1 MTGFFSSFLLALLFI
16 QCSAPARF
24 NKTRSGSNNESS
36 LVRVL
41 LDDDIQK
48 KTVSF
53 DVPVVFR
60 NGHDKLL
67 DIEAGEKFS
76 LLAEEGGIALKLGRK
91 KYSLSLCGIQP
102 KSGGEY
108 LTYKGKSYK
117 GSFSILNSKGKLL
130 LVNSI
135 GLEDY
140 LKGVLYSE
148 MGVASSREEDLEA
161 LKAFAVCARNYTV
174 MKLKEPGQDFDV
186 YSDIRDQVYGGYHSS
201 KTLIDRAVDETRGLI
216 LKYNGEPATVFYFSS
231 CGGRTENADYVFR
244 QKNIPYLR
252 GISEGDDAF
261 CRIAPGYEWT
271 ESYSQQEILN
281 YLNGAGYIKK
291 NGYTITNIEIKSR
304 FQSGRVNELAIS
316 LVDKQ
321 GTPLEVVIVGNKIRY
336 AIRSKASKSL
346 LKSTMFDIT
355 PVYEDGS
362 LLKVTFQ
369 GRGNGH
375 GVGLCQ
381 WGSIGQSR
389 QGRKFEDILSFY
401 FPGTELGEI
410 QQ

>member
-1 MTGFFSSFLLALLFI
+1 MTGFLSFILFALLFI
-16 QCSAPARF
+16 QCSAPARY
-24 NKTRSGSNNESS
+24 NKTRFRPNNESS

-60 NGHDKLL
+60 SGNDKVL

-76 LLAEEGGIALKLGRK
+76 LSAEEGGIALKLGRK

-102 KSGGEY
+102 KSEAEY
-108 LTYKGKSYK
+108 LTYKGKSYL
-117 GSFSILNSKGKLL
+117 GSFSVLNSKGKLL
-130 LVNSI
+130 LVNSL

-140 LKGVLYSE
+140 LKGVLFSE

-174 MKLKEPGQDFDV
+174 MKLKEPGHEFDL
-186 YSDIRDQVYGGYHSS
+186 YSDIRDQVYGGYHPS

-216 LKYNGEPATVFYFSS
+216 LKYNGEPATVFYSSS

-252 GISEGDDAF
+252 GVNEGDEDF
-261 CRIAPGYEWT
+261 CSIAPGYEWT
-271 ESYSQQEILN
+271 ESYSQQDILN
-281 YLNGAGYIKK
+281 YLTGAGYIKK
-291 NGYTITNIEIKSR
+291 SGYTINNIEIKSR
-304 FQSGRVNELAIS
+304 FDSGRVNELAIS
-316 LVDKQ
+316 LVDRQ
-321 GTPLEVVIVGNKIRY
+321 GVPLEVVIVGNKIRY
-336 AIRSKASKSL
+336 VIRSRASKSL
-346 LKSTMFDIT
+346 LRSTMFDIT

-362 LLKVTFQ
+362 LLKVAFQ

-389 QGRKFEDILSFY
+389 KGRKFEDILSFY

-410 QQ
+410 EQ